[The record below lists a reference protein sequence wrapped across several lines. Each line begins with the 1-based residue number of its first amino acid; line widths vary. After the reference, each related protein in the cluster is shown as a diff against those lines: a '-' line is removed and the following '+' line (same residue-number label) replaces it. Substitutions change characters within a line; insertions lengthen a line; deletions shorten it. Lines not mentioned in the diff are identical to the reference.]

1 MRAETLPPGEDT
13 MPIRAVRLLLS
24 SILVDEPGEVA
35 ATEVMPE
42 LSGAASPVPASGAV
56 ELLLDA
62 PSGDA

>member
-1 MRAETLPPGEDT
+1 

-56 ELLLDA
+56 ELLDA